1 MANIAI
7 PHFDGT
13 VIVSEDARYDD
24 ARRIWNGMHDRHPA
38 IIAIP
43 NHPQDVATLVTY
55 ARDLGLDIAIR
66 GGGHSIPGFGVV
78 DGGLVIDLSAI
89 SHVDVD
95 PENRIATV
103 GGGALLGDVDR
114 ATQPHGLVVPAGVV
128 SHTGAGGLTLGG
140 GIGRLMRRFGL
151 TIDSLL
157 SAEVVLADGSVVR
170 ASAEENSD
178 LFWALRGGGGN
189 FGVVTEFT
197 YRLHELSEVLVL
209 STFHTIGQAR
219 RMLEVAQ
226 QTMTDETTS
235 YLHWT
240 CFVRRGRDEE
250 WLSPEY
256 EGVPG
261 IATLIE
267 WSGPVDEGR
276 VVLDAIRESIDPA
289 GWELRIHPFTEIQ
302 SSEDELL
309 HHGVHAYSKAAFAR
323 ELSDELVDV
332 VLTTA
337 EGLGSSLSQ
346 FELLSAGGAI
356 KDVPSSDSAISW
368 REAGWVM
375 NALAIW
381 EDPDVSEAEVA
392 WARSSYELIVPFA
405 MGGGYV
411 NFADAD
417 EEGAE
422 WVAQGDTLERLR
434 GIKSIYDPENVFHVN
449 QNIVPQAA
457 SERTAGVTR

>member
-1 MANIAI
+1 MTSVAIAG
-7 PHFDGT
+7 FRGT
-13 VIVSEDARYDD
+13 VTVPEDAAYD
-24 ARRIWNGMHDRHPA
+24 AERRVWNGMHDRHPA
-38 IIAIP
+38 IIARP
-43 NHPQDVATLVTY
+43 LDAEDVAVLVRY
-55 ARDLGLDIAIR
+55 ARERGLDIAIR

-78 DGGLVIDLSAI
+78 DNGLVIDLSAI
-89 SHVDVD
+89 SEVEVD
-95 PENRIATV
+95 PEKRTATV

-157 SAEVVLADGSVVR
+157 SAVVVLADGTIVR
-170 ASAEENSD
+170 ASDEENPE

-209 STFHTIGQAR
+209 STFHTMDQAR

-226 QTMTDETTS
+226 ETMTDETTS
-235 YLHWT
+235 ELHWT
-240 CFVRRGRDEE
+240 CFVRRGRAEE
-250 WLSPEY
+250 WLLSDY

-276 VVLDAIRESIDPA
+276 AVLTAIKERIDPA
-289 GWELRIHPFTEIQ
+289 GWELKIHPFTEIQ

-323 ELSDELVDV
+323 ELSDELVDL
-332 VLTTA
+332 VLQTA

-356 KDVPSSDSAISW
+356 ADVAAGDSAISW
-368 REAGWVM
+368 RDARWVM

-381 EDPDVSEAEVA
+381 EDPEVSDAEIA
-392 WARSSYELIVPFA
+392 WARESYALVVPHA

-422 WVAQGDTLERLR
+422 WVAEGENLERLR
-434 GIKSIYDPENVFHVN
+434 RIKAVYDPENVFHVN
-449 QNIVPQAA
+449 QNIVPRGA
-457 SERTAGVTR
+457 SERTAEVAR